1 MIKKIASG
9 GDSLIGRNHCKAEEE
24 FVTHFLPICFA
35 NDLPRIKPYDN
46 AVDNRVRV
54 ISYAKKFVDEPTNE
68 NELKKDY
75 GLMHEM
81 KTVKFQR
88 VFVGLLI
95 RRYCWGIEQQYD
107 TLPEEVKN
115 AKKDWI
121 ETTCNYIEKF
131 LESFEITNTDT
142 DFVRS
147 RDIEEWIKENKLGI
161 TMTKF
166 GLELKKYI
174 AMKGITN
181 VVNKYKKIE
190 GKSVMC
196 WVGIKG

>member
-1 MIKKIASG
+1 M
-9 GDSLIGRNHCKAEEE
+9 DSLLN
-24 FVTHFLPICFA
+24 
-35 NDLPRIKPYDN
+35 
-46 AVDNRVRV
+46 
-54 ISYAKKFVDEPTNE
+54 
-68 NELKKDY
+68 
-75 GLMHEM
+75 EM
-81 KTVKFQR
+81 KTVNFQR

-95 RRYCWGIEQQYD
+95 RRYIWGMQHKYD
-107 TLPEEVKN
+107 ALPEEVKN

-131 LESFEITNTDT
+131 LESFEITNIDT

-181 VVNKYKKIE
+181 VSNKQKKLD
-190 GKSVMC
+190 GKGVMC
-196 WVGIKG
+196 WIGIKG